1 MRDRDLY
8 ATILGITAPWEVVD
22 VTVESEK
29 HLVEVRLATKPGTEL
44 TCPECGKPAS
54 GYDTRERR
62 WRHLDTCQFR
72 TDLVA
77 AVPRV
82 DCADHGVHQVKVP
95 WAEDGSRFTALFEAL
110 AIDWMKEA
118 SLLGVT
124 RVLSLTWDEAAGIQ
138 QRAVARGLAR
148 RERPVPRRIGVDET
162 AFARRHEYVT
172 VISNQETGAVVE
184 VADGHGR
191 DVLDRF
197 YTNLKAEELAAIE
210 TVAMDMWEG
219 YIRPTLEHVPDAEQ
233 KIAFD
238 KFHVAQHLGKAVDI
252 VRRCEH
258 KERSAAGDDVLKK
271 TKHMWLRNPDR
282 MSAEAWSKFGPLRES
297 TLRTAKAWFY
307 KEWGMRLWHYRR
319 RGWAERGWGAW
330 YRSAVRTRIEPVKKV
345 ARTVKRHL
353 YGIVNAVVTGVTNAG
368 AEGLNSGIQRI
379 KAQARGFRNRER
391 FRQAIYFHF
400 GQLDLY
406 PAGVSAAS
414 THTKS

>member
-8 ATILGITAPWEVVD
+8 AKILGITGPWEVVD
-22 VTVESEK
+22 VTVDDEK
-29 HLVEVRLATKPGTEL
+29 QTVEVRLATKAGT
-44 TCPECGKPAS
+44 TQSCPECGRAAS

-72 TDLVA
+72 TELVA

-82 DCADHGVHQVKVP
+82 DCGEHGVRQVKVP

-118 SLLGVT
+118 SLSGVT
-124 RVLSLTWDEAAGIQ
+124 RVLGLTWDEAAGIQ

-148 RERPVPRRIGVDET
+148 RARHVPTRMGVDET
-162 AFARRHEYVT
+162 SFAKRHEYVT
-172 VISNQETGAVVE
+172 VISDQETGAVVS
-184 VADGHGR
+184 VANGHGR
-191 DVLDRF
+191 EVLDTF
-197 YTNLKAEELAAIE
+197 YTGLTADERAAIE

-219 YIRPTLEHVPDAEQ
+219 YIRPTLEHVPEAER

-238 KFHVAQHLGKAVDI
+238 KFHVAQHLGKAVDV
-252 VRRCEH
+252 VRRREH
-258 KERSAAGDDVLKK
+258 KERSAAGDSVLTK
-271 TKHMWLRNPDR
+271 TRYLWLRNPDH
-282 MSAEAWSKFGPLRES
+282 MNAEAWAKLEPLRAS

-319 RGWAERGWGAW
+319 RGWAERGWGEW
-330 YRSAVRTRIEPVKKV
+330 YRSAIRTKLEPVKAV

-406 PAGVSAAS
+406 PAGASARA
-414 THTKS
+414 THTKA